1 LAYPQE
7 FLYTKDHEWIRVDE
21 SVGTIGITDYA
32 QKELGD
38 IVYVELPKPGE
49 HVTASEPFGT
59 VESVKAVSE
68 IYAPVSGEVTA
79 VNSKLQNNPE
89 MLNADPHGEAWLI
102 RVRLADRREAEKL
115 MASDEYEAY
124 IQNTKAH

>member
-1 LAYPQE
+1 MYPPE

-38 IVYVELPKPGE
+38 VVFVELPKPGD
-49 HVTASEPFGT
+49 HVTAAESFGT

-68 IYAPVSGEVTA
+68 IYSPVSGEVTVRQQQA
-79 VNSKLQNNPE
+79 PKQSGAGQ
-89 MLNADPHGEAWLI
+89 HRSAW
-102 RVRLADRREAEKL
+102 RRLADSRAAGRP
-115 MASDEYEAY
+115 
-124 IQNTKAH
+124 QRN